1 MKKPLIVLITLIC
14 LGVQAQEKKA
24 YHFKRNEIKGNAL
37 LMVLGAG
44 EVGYERLLNKES
56 GVGTSLFMAYDH
68 KMRQKFSWSTYY
80 REYFGKKAGAGFFV
94 EGFGMLNTHKTRSG
108 YHNYYDST
116 GTLVSEY
123 YESKKI
129 TDFAL
134 GFGLGGKWLTKR
146 GFLFEVNAGIGRN
159 LFQHYHHQDRFVG
172 KGGLTVG
179 YRF

>member
-1 MKKPLIVLITLIC
+1 MKKILIVLFAFNCIGI
-14 LGVQAQEKKA
+14 QAQEKKV

-37 LMVLGAG
+37 LLVLGAG

-56 GVGTSLFMAYDH
+56 GVGASLFMAYDRKIH
-68 KMRQKFSWSTYY
+68 QKFSFSPYY
-80 REYFGKKAGAGFFV
+80 REYFGRKAAAGFFV
-94 EGFGMLNTHKTRSG
+94 EGFGMLNTNRIHGG
-108 YHNYYDST
+108 YHNYYDAT

-123 YESKKI
+123 HDSKRI

-146 GFLFEVNAGIGRN
+146 GFLFEINTGLGRN
-159 LFQHYHHQDRFVG
+159 LFQHYYHQDKFVG